1 MVSMP
6 PQQRPRAG
14 HRAGAPVP
22 GGGRLAL
29 AACLLAL
36 VAAGLRGVV
45 PAPALDGPFR
55 HDSLLTGAVLEGVLA
70 CLLIALAVRHW
81 RAPRDAVLAA
91 RLRRLL
97 TYVVAAALVV
107 IPVGYLPLNHQ
118 LKPRPQPQH
127 QSGKARQFVPPHLRP
142 GGPPLAAVIVLVI
155 LAVLVAALLI
165 YLIVRFWRVPRLG
178 RRRWRSQAVDVPV
191 QPGAGDDEE
200 SLREAVESGQSA
212 LRQVDDT
219 RAAIIACY
227 AAMEQSL
234 AQAGAV
240 RAAADTPDELLARAA
255 SQGLVSGGSAAR
267 LTAVF
272 YEARFSSHPMSAAQ
286 RDDAE
291 RALGELAASLG
302 GPEPAGLSGAGR

>member
-1 MVSMP
+1 MP
-6 PQQRPRAG
+6 PQQRPQAG
-14 HRAGAPVP
+14 RPAGAPLP
-22 GGGRLAL
+22 SGGRLAL

-55 HDSLLTGAVLEGVLA
+55 HNGLLTGAVLEGVLA

-81 RAPRDAVLAA
+81 RAPREALLAA
-91 RLRRLL
+91 RLRMLL
-97 TYVVAAALVV
+97 TYVVVLALVA
-107 IPVGYLPLNHQ
+107 IPVAYLPLNHLK
-118 LKPRPQPQH
+118 LKPRPPPSRQPSNRQ
-127 QSGKARQFVPPHLRP
+127 QFVPPHPRP
-142 GGPPLAAVIVLVI
+142 GGPPLAVVIVLVI
-155 LAVLVAALLI
+155 LGVLAAALLI

-178 RRRWRSQAVDVPV
+178 RRRWRSQAVDVPL

-200 SLREAVESGQSA
+200 SLREAVESGHSA

-255 SQGLVSGGSAAR
+255 SQGLVSGGSACL
-267 LTAVF
+267 LTLLF

-302 GPEPAGLSGAGR
+302 GPEPAGVSGAGR